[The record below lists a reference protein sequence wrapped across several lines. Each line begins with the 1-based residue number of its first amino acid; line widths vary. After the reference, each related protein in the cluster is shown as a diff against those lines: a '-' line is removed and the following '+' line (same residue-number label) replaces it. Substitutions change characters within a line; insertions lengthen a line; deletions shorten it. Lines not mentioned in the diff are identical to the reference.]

1 MTDTSSECGGCRSA
15 LAAMMAEKDDASMMA
30 ETLRHA
36 MGSARD
42 VAGNL
47 SGLVDPSALVAD
59 SGDIL

>member
-1 MTDTSSECGGCRSA
+1 
-15 LAAMMAEKDDASMMA
+15 MMAEKDDASMMA

-42 VAGNL
+42 VVAGNL